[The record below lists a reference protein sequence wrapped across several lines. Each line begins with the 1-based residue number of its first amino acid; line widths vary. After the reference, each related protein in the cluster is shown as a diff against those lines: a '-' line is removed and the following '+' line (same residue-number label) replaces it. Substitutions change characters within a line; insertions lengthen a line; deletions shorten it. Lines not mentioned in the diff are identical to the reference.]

1 MSIQTATTA
10 ELDEAQRKV
19 IAKALFTEEWN
30 RPASNLVQQFTLGQG
45 EKTLSVP
52 KVGQMTAG
60 KLIDGVDMVDSQD
73 IQMVVNDFSPV
84 EAGLK
89 VIVTDK
95 LVRQLNESVFAM
107 VGEQMGEAM
116 ARIVE
121 EDIIALYSALSGGTA
136 LGGDGKELGIDNL
149 CACIAKAKANKFGNQ
164 LVIVHHPNAFY
175 TVAKDFT
182 LISSNQRLDAPQ
194 FVDSVMKDFYEFTL
208 NGVPMFNTGLIPKE
222 SGVDSGIGA
231 IFDKRAMGM
240 LTSQGLTSYMEH
252 DGSMRAS
259 ELGTVKDYLAFE
271 IDDAR
276 GAGMQYEIGD
286 WATNT

>member
-10 ELDEAQRKV
+10 ELDEAQRKI
-19 IAKALFTEEWN
+19 IAKTLFTEEFA

-52 KVGQMTAG
+52 KVGQMSAA
-60 KLIDGVDMVDSQD
+60 KLIDGVDMIDSQD
-73 IQMVVNDFSPV
+73 IGMVVNDFSPI

-89 VIVTDK
+89 VIITDK
-95 LVRQLNESVFAM
+95 LVRQLNESVFTM

-116 ARIVE
+116 GRIVE
-121 EDIIALYSALSGGTA
+121 EDVIALYSALNGGTV
-136 LGGDGKELGIDNL
+136 LGADGSEMGLDNL
-149 CACIAKAKANKFGNQ
+149 AACIAKAKANKYGDQ
-164 LVIVHHPNAFY
+164 LVIVHHPNAIY
-175 TVAKDFT
+175 TVTKDFVLT
-182 LISSNQRLDAPQ
+182 TSNQRLDAPQ
-194 FVDSVMKDFYEFTL
+194 FVDSVVKDFYAFSL
-208 NGVPMFNTGLIPKE
+208 NGVPIFVTGLIPKE

-231 IFDKRAMGM
+231 IFDKRALGM
-240 LTSQGLTSYMEH
+240 LVSQGLTSYMEH

-271 IDDAR
+271 VDDSR